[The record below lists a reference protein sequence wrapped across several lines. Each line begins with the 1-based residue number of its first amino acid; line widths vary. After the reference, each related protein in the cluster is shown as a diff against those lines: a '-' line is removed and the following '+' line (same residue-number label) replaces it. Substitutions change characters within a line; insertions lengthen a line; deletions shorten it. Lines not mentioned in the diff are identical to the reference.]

1 MIAQVCKKSDLA
13 LNLAIA
19 MMMIFSFLTF
29 LAYLVPIFASLSVS
43 ALCVL
48 PLWAV
53 EYVANIVTG
62 SVKLKVYFISSIK
75 LLCRSC
81 YVGNMIAFI
90 AAVLSLNTW
99 TLLKDHRVGR
109 GVIYFKLRSSAS
121 TSSMIICEVIWYWF
135 G

>member
-19 MMMIFSFLTF
+19 MMMIFSFLNF

-48 PLWAV
+48 PLWVV

-62 SVKLKVYFISSIK
+62 SVILKVYLFLQLSYS
-75 LLCRSC
+75 
-81 YVGNMIAFI
+81 VGPVMWAI
-90 AAVLSLNTW
+90 
-99 TLLKDHRVGR
+99 
-109 GVIYFKLRSSAS
+109 
-121 TSSMIICEVIWYWF
+121 
-135 G
+135 